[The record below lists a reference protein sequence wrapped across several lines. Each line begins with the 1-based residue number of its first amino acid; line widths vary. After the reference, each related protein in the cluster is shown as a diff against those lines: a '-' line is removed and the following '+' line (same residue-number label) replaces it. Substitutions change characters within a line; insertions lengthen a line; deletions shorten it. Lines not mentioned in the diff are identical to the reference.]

1 MVLLPNEE
9 PIMLFVQGLDQEDIA
24 EQVNAALAKLFS
36 ARYAAVRGQGGEK
49 IILRIDNV
57 TNFQRLDQI
66 QTYLAKIAVV
76 RDVYLNSIDADQV
89 HFSLVL
95 DGGLKKLINA
105 IALDTVIERIELDL
119 MDPEVNLVQAYRYS
133 GVND

>member
-36 ARYAAVRGQGGEK
+36 ARYAAVRGQGGAK
-49 IILRIDNV
+49 ITLRIDDV
-57 TNFQRLDQI
+57 TDFQRLDQI

-95 DGGLKKLINA
+95 DGGLKKLTNA
-105 IALDTVIERIELDL
+105 IALDSVIERIELDV